1 MRGVKLIITVV
12 LLLFISTGQ
21 VWAQDM
27 PVPVSTQWAFFQKI
41 LSFQRSLVAKERSE
55 PVLAIVYQSKFR
67 SSLNVRNE
75 LMAILDEQKPKIGGI
90 TLRVVEIDLTKEEN
104 IEVVCA
110 AYKVNL
116 VYIAPLRAFDITSI
130 LQETRE
136 KKILTLSGIPA
147 YVTAGVSVG
156 LAMKG
161 DKPEILINR
170 TAAQLEGSDF
180 HAQLLKLVTIV
191 Y

>member
-1 MRGVKLIITVV
+1 MRGVQIIIAVV
-12 LLLFISTGQ
+12 LVIFIGT
-21 VWAQDM
+21 VRLRAQDM

-41 LSFQRSLVAKERSE
+41 LSFQRSIVARERSE

-67 SSLNVRNE
+67 PSLNVRNE
-75 LMAILDEQKPKIGGI
+75 LMAVLDEQKPEIGGI

-110 AYKVNL
+110 AYKVSI
-116 VYIAPLRAFDITSI
+116 VYIAPLRAFDLTSI

-136 KKILTLSGIPA
+136 KKMLTLSGIPA

-156 LAMKG
+156 LTMKG